1 MADYAEGTKA
11 QDAAGNVIV
20 YQGGRWQPESGGRQS
35 YADMAGQALQGAA
48 STIGEALT
56 SGSPLAPLTA
66 IASAAGYGPNVPE
79 APNTIAGQ
87 AGAIGTGLA
96 LGGVTGFERKIIQGV
111 THPLESATAMADAIG
126 GKLSTGG
133 ADAIVEKAGRVL
145 KGYMMPA
152 QVEAT
157 GAQMSKANR
166 MGLEA
171 TTPEQYQAA
180 KVERWKEGLRGTDP
194 AIATSQKNAFTNTI
208 KSELGITGP
217 ENLTPAVVSDI
228 LKTEGSTIGKL
239 TNATGPLSMPAETI
253 NGMRDL
259 VKLAPRDAK
268 GPINLVLKDLEANS
282 AANGGKVTP
291 DAYQYALT
299 NLGEI
304 ASPGGSAERIIYGGK
319 VMDKLHD
326 VLQKNLTGPELDAL
340 KNARYRYKI
349 GKTLQEG
356 AAVGPDGLVNPASF
370 GNRWDKRIGQTLR
383 GKDVIGQAADT
394 FNYLAS
400 QEATAGTTLQ
410 RLWNTGIG
418 KAKENPVTAAGG
430 ALGTVGGGIGLG
442 SLFR

>member
-1 MADYAEGTKA
+1 MADFTEGTRA
-11 QDAAGNVIV
+11 QDAQGNIIV
-20 YQGGRWQPESGGRQS
+20 YQGGQWRPEGSGQQS
-35 YADMAGQALQGAA
+35 YTDMAGDALKGAA
-48 STIGEALT
+48 STIGESLT

-66 IASAAGYGPNVPE
+66 IAGAVGLGPNIPEVP
-79 APNTIAGQ
+79 NSVAGM

-96 LGGVTGFERKIIQGV
+96 LGGTPGAAKRLIPGV

-145 KGYMMPA
+145 KGFMTPA
-152 QVEAT
+152 EVEAT
-157 GAQMSKANR
+157 GATLSKANR

-171 TTPEQYQAA
+171 ATPEAYQAA

-208 KSELGITGP
+208 KSELGMTGP

-228 LKTEGSTIGKL
+228 LKTEGSTIGSL
-239 TNATGPLSMPAETI
+239 TNATGPLAMPAETI
-253 NGMRDL
+253 TGMRDL

-268 GPINLVLKDLEANS
+268 GPINLVLKDLEANA

-304 ASPGGSAERIIYGGK
+304 AAPGGSAERIMYGSK
-319 VMDKLHD
+319 VLDKLHD

-340 KNARYRYKI
+340 KSARYRYKI

-370 GNRWDKRIGQTLR
+370 GNRWDKKTGQTLR

-394 FNYLAS
+394 FNYLAT
-400 QEATAGTTLQ
+400 QEANAGTTLQ
-410 RLWNTGIG
+410 RLWNKGIG
-418 KAKENPVTAAGG
+418 QVKENPLATAGTAGG
-430 ALGTVGGGIGLG
+430 AVGLT